1 VTQHLRQL
9 GHAELAGSTRA
20 VGKLAQSDARFL
32 VHRLDRSVAHAAN
45 LHRPLCFVYLRAA
58 MGTPAISARQL
69 FTREARQPERDL
81 DLARAALLVAK
92 EQYPGLAIEQ
102 YLARLDQLA
111 EEVKD
116 RLADE
121 TAPLVVLE
129 ELTRTLYQRHNF
141 RGNRDTYY
149 DPRNSFLNDVLDR
162 RTGIPLTLGIVLLE
176 VGWRLKLPLEGV
188 NFPHHFLI
196 RFQGD
201 AMALLV
207 DPFDGGR
214 ARFEDEAQELL
225 DRVYGGKVRLQ
236 ESFLRRA
243 TKLDILVRLLTNLK
257 GVFLNAGDHP
267 RALAVVERL
276 IILRPEGADDHR
288 AHGVLLARLGQ
299 RKEAIEELQRWLASG
314 ARGDE
319 AERTRR
325 LIEKLELG
333 ADPDPL
339 DIG

>member
-1 VTQHLRQL
+1 
-9 GHAELAGSTRA
+9 
-20 VGKLAQSDARFL
+20 
-32 VHRLDRSVAHAAN
+32 
-45 LHRPLCFVYLRAA
+45 

-69 FTREARQPERDL
+69 FAQEARQPERDL

-92 EQYPGLAIEQ
+92 EQYPGLAVEQ

-129 ELTRTLYQRHNF
+129 ELTRTLYQRHSF
-141 RGNRDTYY
+141 RGNRDAYY

-162 RTGIPLTLGIVLLE
+162 RVGIPLTLGIVLLE
-176 VGWRLKLPLEGV
+176 VGWRLRLPLEGV
-188 NFPHHFLI
+188 NFPHHFLV

-201 AMALLV
+201 AMALLI
-207 DPFDGGR
+207 DPFDAGR
-214 ARFEDEAQELL
+214 ARYEDQAQDLL

-243 TKLDILVRLLTNLK
+243 SKRDTLVRLLNNLK
-257 GVFLNAGDHP
+257 GIFLNSGDHA
-267 RALAVVERL
+267 RALGVVERL
-276 IILRPEGADDHR
+276 LILRPEGGDDHR
-288 AHGVLLARLGQ
+288 ARAVLLARLGQ
-299 RKEAIEELQRWLASG
+299 RQEAIDQLERWLASG

-319 AERTRR
+319 AERTHR
-325 LIEKLELG
+325 LIERLERG
-333 ADPDPL
+333 ADPNPL
-339 DIG
+339 DVG

>member
-1 VTQHLRQL
+1 
-9 GHAELAGSTRA
+9 
-20 VGKLAQSDARFL
+20 
-32 VHRLDRSVAHAAN
+32 
-45 LHRPLCFVYLRAA
+45 

-69 FTREARQPERDL
+69 FAQEARQPERDL

-92 EQYPGLAIEQ
+92 EQYPGLAVEQ

-129 ELTRTLYQRHNF
+129 ELTRTLYQRHSF
-141 RGNRDTYY
+141 RGNRDAYY

-162 RTGIPLTLGIVLLE
+162 RLGIPLTLGIVLLE
-176 VGWRLKLPLEGV
+176 VGWRLRLPLEGV
-188 NFPHHFLI
+188 NFPHHFLV

-201 AMALLV
+201 AMALLI
-207 DPFDGGR
+207 DPFDAGR
-214 ARFEDEAQELL
+214 ARYEGQAQELM
-225 DRVYGGKVRLQ
+225 DRVYGGKVRVQ

-243 TKLDILVRLLTNLK
+243 SKRDILVRLLNNLK
-257 GVFLNAGDHP
+257 GVFLNSGDHP
-267 RALAVVERL
+267 RALGVVERL
-276 IILRPEGADDHR
+276 LILRPEGGDDHR
-288 AHGVLLARLGQ
+288 ARGVLLARLGQ
-299 RKEAIEELQRWLASG
+299 RQEAIDQLERWLASG

-319 AERTRR
+319 AERTHR
-325 LIEKLELG
+325 LIERLERG
-333 ADPDPL
+333 ADADPL